1 MYLHDVV
8 RLNGRKYPD
17 RVAIVTDDTEV
28 TFGALRDGAWRIAN
42 ALRELAA
49 PGDRIGILAENLPEY
64 VECYYGVPAAGM
76 ALTFLNYRLHPKEWA
91 WILNNAEASVL
102 LVQEKYLEPIEPL
115 LAEIPSL
122 QHIIVIGDGRGRP
135 SYADVVGAAPATP
148 PEIVVDI
155 DSTAWLLYTSGT
167 TGFPKGAMLTHRNM
181 CIAVLE
187 SVIEYE

>member
-76 ALTFLNYRLHPKEWA
+76 ALTFLNYRLHPKEWT

-102 LVQEKYLEPIEPL
+102 VVQEKFVAAIEPFL
-115 LAEIPSL
+115 GEIPSIR
-122 QHIIVIGDGRGRP
+122 HVVVITNEGGDGGGRP
-135 SYADVVGAAPATP
+135 TYADVVGSAPATL
-148 PEIVVDI
+148 PELNVDI

-167 TGFPKGAMLTHRNM
+167 TGFPKGAMLTHRNLTV
-181 CIAVLE
+181 AVL
-187 SVIEYE
+187 